1 MSVLDTSIAN
11 VALPTIGR
19 ELDATAEASIWV
31 VNAYQIAIVMALLPV
46 AAMGEIVGYRRLF
59 GIGLALFA
67 VASFG
72 CALAGGL
79 VGLTLARFAQGF
91 GAACLFGVTGA
102 LVRFTYPKAMLGRGI
117 GLNALTIGISSA
129 AGPGVAAA
137 ILSVAS
143 WRWLFAVNVPFSL
156 FAIWLGLRF
165 LPSAGGAARKF
176 DYGSAALNG
185 VAFGM
190 LFLGLS
196 SIAHGT
202 TSYRAAIELA
212 VGLAAALLLIR
223 RVRRQSNPLVPLD
236 LLRVPILRLSYA
248 TSSCSFAA
256 TTMAVVALPF
266 ILQDRFGFGRVETGL
281 LITALPLAVA
291 AVAPVSGRLVEHVS
305 AGLLGGVGLG
315 VLAVGL
321 CVLASLPTG
330 VAPALIV
337 LGSAVSGLGFGLFQT
352 PNNRLMLGVAPAE
365 RSGAAAGMLAPAR
378 LGGQTAGAVVVA
390 MLFRLFGSASTAP
403 LLLGAAVAAVAAVL
417 SLRRLSV

>member
-11 VALPTIGR
+11 VALPTIGH
-19 ELDATAEASIWV
+19 ELDATAEASVWV

-46 AAMGEIVGYRRLF
+46 AALGEIVGYRRLF

-67 VASFG
+67 AASFG
-72 CALAGGL
+72 CALAGDLAGL
-79 VGLTLARFAQGF
+79 AAARFVQGF
-91 GAACLFGVTGA
+91 GAACVFGVTGA

-117 GLNALTIGISSA
+117 GLNALTIGIASA

-156 FAIWLGLRF
+156 LAVWLGFQF
-165 LPSAGGAARKF
+165 LPRAGGAARRF

-185 VAFGM
+185 VAFGL
-190 LFLGLS
+190 LFLGFS
-196 SIAHGT
+196 SVAHGT
-202 TSYRAAIELA
+202 TSYRVGVEFAAGL
-212 VGLAAALLLIR
+212 LAAAALIR
-223 RVRRQSNPLVPLD
+223 RVRGQSNPLVPLD
-236 LLRVPILRLSYA
+236 LLGIPILRLSYA

-256 TTMAVVALPF
+256 TTLAVVALPF

-281 LITALPLAVA
+281 LITALPLAIA
-291 AVAPVSGRLVEHVS
+291 AVAPISGRLVERVS
-305 AGLLGGVGLG
+305 AGLLGGIGLG

-330 VAPALIV
+330 VAPVLIV
-337 LGSAVSGLGFGLFQT
+337 LGSAVSGIGFGLFQT

-365 RSGAAAGMLAPAR
+365 RSGAAAGMLATAR
-378 LGGQTAGAVVVA
+378 LVGQTAGAVIVA
-390 MLFRLFGSASTAP
+390 LLFRLFGSASMAP
-403 LLLGAAVAAVAAVL
+403 LLLGAAVAALAAVL